1 MLALAVAASL
11 AAPDFAAREADWRNG
26 AVVYHAFVDRF
37 APSANLD
44 AKRPLYASPRTLKTW
59 SDLPVGGR
67 QLPDQGV
74 WSHELDF
81 WGGDLPSL
89 RAKLG
94 HIVGLGADVLYL
106 NPIHEAFT
114 NHKYDATDWKRVAP
128 EYGTQADL
136 EALIADLHRDKRKLV
151 LDGVFNHA
159 GRANKLFQEGLNNP
173 NSPYRSWFEIGS
185 QYPLGYRAWAGV
197 PNLPEVALENPAAR
211 DYLWRKPDSV
221 VAHFLK
227 MGVDGWRLDVAHE
240 IGFEH
245 LAELTQSAHE
255 HKAGSLVIGE
265 AWVYPSRWTK
275 SMDALMN
282 IFLGHLVVGF
292 AKEEVSGRK
301 MAAAL
306 DAMIAD
312 CGIEPLLKSWIV
324 LANHDMPRLA
334 TRLPDPGLRKMAV
347 ALQFA
352 LPGSPMVYYGDEVG
366 MVGGDD
372 PAQRAPMR
380 WDLVTDTNED
390 LAWHRKV
397 AGIRAKSRALKI
409 GDCRTLA
416 SDTLF
421 AFVRTTEEAL
431 DTTIVVANPTS
442 KPVTETLVVPV
453 PTLLGY
459 TQLRDELGGGSVRV
473 AVGSIRPTVPPHS
486 VQVYRIVEE
495 PGRHDQYKRL
505 RGG

>member
-1 MLALAVAASL
+1 
-11 AAPDFAAREADWRNG
+11 
-26 AVVYHAFVDRF
+26 
-37 APSANLD
+37 
-44 AKRPLYASPRTLKTW
+44 
-59 SDLPVGGR
+59 
-67 QLPDQGV
+67 
-74 WSHELDF
+74 
-81 WGGDLPSL
+81 
-89 RAKLG
+89 
-94 HIVGLGADVLYL
+94 VL
-106 NPIHEAFT
+106 F
-114 NHKYDATDWKRVAP
+114 
-128 EYGTQADL
+128 L
-136 EALIADLHRDKRKLV
+136 EV
-151 LDGVFNHA
+151 
-159 GRANKLFQEGLNNP
+159 
-173 NSPYRSWFEIGS
+173 
-185 QYPLGYRAWAGV
+185 
-197 PNLPEVALENPAAR
+197 
-211 DYLWRKPDSV
+211 
-221 VAHFLK
+221 
-227 MGVDGWRLDVAHE
+227 GVDGWRLDVAHE

-301 MAAAL
+301 MAVAL
-306 DAMIAD
+306 DATIAD
-312 CGIEPLLKSWIV
+312 GGIEPLLKSWLV

-416 SDTLF
+416 SDALF

-442 KPVTETLVVPV
+442 KPVIETLVVPV